1 MTTGLQASR
10 PPPGCRAAARGH
22 DLIYQGTFVLGS
34 HSSFFPKRRRKNT
47 NEHLS
52 VGAGRV
58 SHMGGGSPHPQPP
71 LPSRVCGGRVSHL
84 GRGGPHPQPPLPSRV
99 CGGRVSHVGRG
110 GPHPQPP
117 LPSRVCGGRVSH
129 VGRGGPHPRLPLPSR
144 VCGGKGKSRGAWGP
158 PSSAASALTCVSF
171 VLGVRGASGIC
182 GFMVFIKSG
191 TWQPCS
197 RPVFLPL
204 LPQL

>member
-58 SHMGGGSPHPQPP
+58 SHMGGGS
-71 LPSRVCGGRVSHL
+71 
-84 GRGGPHPQPPLPSRV
+84 
-99 CGGRVSHVGRG
+99 
-110 GPHPQPP
+110 PHPQPP